1 MIYQTN
7 MKSNK
12 INIALVGFGNI
23 GSYFYKTV
31 IKNKKNIYRKTGKIP
46 IFKYISAKNINK
58 KRIIKLPKKKL
69 VKNFSNIVLDKEVDI
84 VVELIGG
91 SEGAAKKLVFSSLM
105 NKKHVITANKALI
118 SKYGDKLAVIAEKNK
133 VNLEYEASVAGG
145 IPIIRAIKE
154 GLITNKI
161 NKIYGIL
168 NGTTNYILSKM
179 ESSGNDFYHVLDN
192 AKKLGF
198 AESNPLSDLNGN
210 DSAAKLRILSSI
222 AFSINISKNK
232 ILTEGIQ
239 NINLTDILYAKKFGY
254 KIKLLSISE
263 NKKKKLIERVHPCLV
278 SANSFLANTDG
289 VLNAIVID
297 AAPVGK
303 TVLQGEGAGPGPTSS
318 ALISDLC
325 SVLRGNIKYPFG
337 ISSKLRKKTS
347 KFDILN
353 HTSSSYF
360 RIEVKDLPGVL
371 SSITKMFAKN
381 KISIKNLLQNP
392 DKKNKKA
399 TIIIITHKSLEKN
412 YNNLF
417 SNLTRNKFVLKKP
430 TFIRIEKV

>member
-1 MIYQTN
+1 
-7 MKSNK
+7 MKKK
-12 INIALVGFGNI
+12 INIAIAGFGNI
-23 GSYFYKTV
+23 GSYFYKFLE
-31 IKNKKNIYRKTGKIP
+31 KNKINISIKTGKIP
-46 IFKYISAKNINK
+46 LVKYICAKNINK
-58 KRIIKLPKKKL
+58 KRLIKIPKSKWINNPL
-69 VKNFSNIVLDKEVDI
+69 NLSLMDDVDI
-84 VVELIGG
+84 IVELIGG
-91 SEGAAKKLVFSSLM
+91 SEGVAKKLVFSALR
-105 NKKHVITANKALI
+105 NKKHVITANKALMA
-118 SKYGDKLAVIAEKNK
+118 KYGDQLAALAEKNK

-145 IPIIRAIKE
+145 IPIIRTIKE

-168 NGTTNYILSKM
+168 NGTTNYILSYM
-179 ESSGNDFYHVLDN
+179 ENSGKNFYEVLDN

-198 AESNPLSDLNGN
+198 AESNPVSDLNGD

-222 AFSINISKNK
+222 AFNQNISKNK

-263 NKKKKLIERVHPCLV
+263 IKMNKLIERVHPCLI
-278 SANSFLANTDG
+278 SSNSFLANING

-297 AAPVGK
+297 AVPVGK
-303 TVLQGEGAGPGPTSS
+303 LVLQGEGAGPGPTSS

-337 ISSKLRKKTS
+337 ISSKFRTKII
-347 KFDILN
+347 KFNILK

-371 SSITKMFAKN
+371 SSITKIFAKN
-381 KISIKNLLQNP
+381 KISIKNLLQSPN
-392 DKKNKKA
+392 KRNKKA
-399 TIIIITHKSLEKN
+399 TIIIITHKNLEKN

-417 SNLTRNKFVLKKP
+417 SNLTNNKFVLKKP

>member
-1 MIYQTN
+1 
-7 MKSNK
+7 MKKK
-12 INIALVGFGNI
+12 INIAIAGFGNI
-23 GSYFYKTV
+23 GSYFYKFLQ
-31 IKNKKNIYRKTGKIP
+31 KNKINISIKTGKIP
-46 IFKYISAKNINK
+46 LVKYICAKNINK
-58 KRIIKLPKKKL
+58 KRLIKIPKSKWINNPL
-69 VKNFSNIVLDKEVDI
+69 NLSLMDDVDI
-84 VVELIGG
+84 IVELIGG
-91 SEGAAKKLVFSSLM
+91 SEGVAKKLVFSALR
-105 NKKHVITANKALI
+105 NKKHVITANKALMA
-118 SKYGDKLAVIAEKNK
+118 KYGDQLAALAEKNR

-145 IPIIRAIKE
+145 IPIIRSIKE
-154 GLITNKI
+154 GLIANKI

-168 NGTTNYILSKM
+168 NGTTNFILSSM
-179 ESSGNDFYHVLDN
+179 ESSRKNFYEVLDN

-198 AESNPLSDLNGN
+198 AESNPVSDLNGN

-222 AFSINISKNK
+222 AFNTNISKNK

-263 NKKKKLIERVHPCLV
+263 IKMNQLIERVHPCLI
-278 SANSFLANTDG
+278 SNDSFLANING

-297 AAPVGK
+297 AMPVGK
-303 TVLQGEGAGPGPTSS
+303 SVLQGEGAGAGPTSS

-325 SVLRGNIKYPFG
+325 SILRGNIKYPFG
-337 ISSKLRKKTS
+337 ISSKLRTKII
-347 KFDILN
+347 KFNILK
-353 HTSSSYF
+353 HTSSSYL

-371 SSITKMFAKN
+371 SSITKIFAKN
-381 KISIKNLLQNP
+381 RISIKNLLQNP

-399 TIIIITHKSLEKN
+399 TIIIITHKNLEKN

-417 SNLTRNKFVLKKP
+417 SNLTKNKFVLKKP

>member
-1 MIYQTN
+1 
-7 MKSNK
+7 MKKK
-12 INIALVGFGNI
+12 INIAIAGFGNI
-23 GSYFYKTV
+23 GSYFYKFLE
-31 IKNKKNIYRKTGKIP
+31 KNKINISIKTGKIP
-46 IFKYISAKNINK
+46 LIKYICAKNINK
-58 KRIIKLPKKKL
+58 KRLIKIPKSKWINNPL
-69 VKNFSNIVLDKEVDI
+69 NLSLMDDVDI
-84 VVELIGG
+84 IVELIGG
-91 SEGAAKKLVFSSLM
+91 SEGVAKKLVFSALR
-105 NKKHVITANKALI
+105 NKKHVITANKALMA
-118 SKYGDKLAVIAEKNK
+118 KYGDQLAALAEKNR

-145 IPIIRAIKE
+145 IPIIRSIKE
-154 GLITNKI
+154 GLIANKI

-168 NGTTNYILSKM
+168 NGTTNFILSSM
-179 ESSGNDFYHVLDN
+179 ESSRKNFYEVLDN

-198 AESNPLSDLNGN
+198 AESNPVSDLNGS

-222 AFSINISKNK
+222 AFNTNISKNK

-263 NKKKKLIERVHPCLV
+263 IKMNQLIERVHPCLI
-278 SANSFLANTDG
+278 SNDSFLANING

-297 AAPVGK
+297 AMPVGK
-303 TVLQGEGAGPGPTSS
+303 SVLQGEGAGAGPTSS

-325 SVLRGNIKYPFG
+325 SILRGNIKYPFG
-337 ISSKLRKKTS
+337 ISSKLRTKII
-347 KFDILN
+347 KFNILK
-353 HTSSSYF
+353 HTSSSYL

-371 SSITKMFAKN
+371 SSITKIFAKN
-381 KISIKNLLQNP
+381 RISIKNLLQNP

-399 TIIIITHKSLEKN
+399 TIIIITHKNLEKN

-417 SNLTRNKFVLKKP
+417 SNLTKNKFVLKKP